1 MKSSSFLRRQ
11 RGVTMIEMI
20 AVIVITGI
28 IGGVVAVF
36 IRLPVQSYTDSVAR
50 AAATDVADIT
60 LRRMARDLRLALP
73 NSVRVATPAGPAV
86 FLEFMQTTA
95 GLRYLSEDD
104 VTGAAAPLNY
114 LSWNDPLKTSFDVVG
129 GVPSGRHAPVV
140 GNYVVVY
147 NLGPFQEPGDA
158 YNCTGVVCNRAQ
170 ITALSAS
177 AITMASN
184 PFAAQTAAGTPLMS
198 PSKRFYVV
206 TSAVTYGC
214 NVATGK
220 LTRYWNYTISAT
232 QPISFTDGNSALLAE
247 NIKSCDFQYTNL
259 SNQRSGLVGLT
270 LDIGIPGQS
279 LASLKLEHQVHVDNT
294 P

>member
-1 MKSSSFLRRQ
+1 MTIIFPQLRQ

-36 IRLPVQSYTDSVAR
+36 IHLPVQSYTDSVAR
-50 AAATDVADIT
+50 AAATDVADLT
-60 LRRMARDLRLALP
+60 LRRIARDLRLALP
-73 NSVRVATPAGPAV
+73 NSVRVTTPAGPSV

-104 VTGAAAPLNY
+104 IAGGAAPVNY
-114 LSWNDPLKTSFDVVG
+114 LSWNDPLKTDFDVVG
-129 GVPSGRHAPVV
+129 GVPGGRHAPVV

-147 NLGPFQEPGDA
+147 NLGESQEPANA
-158 YNCTGVVCNRAQ
+158 YNCGAAGCNRAA
-170 ITALSAS
+170 ITAISPTS
-177 AITMASN
+177 ITMASN
-184 PFAAQTAAGTPLMS
+184 PFAAQAAAGTALMS

-206 TSAVTYGC
+206 TSPVTYAC
-214 NVATGK
+214 NGFTGK

-247 NIKSCDFQYTNL
+247 NIKSCDFQYTSL
-259 SNQRSGLVGLT
+259 ANQRSGLVGLT
-270 LDIGIPGQS
+270 LDIGIPGQP